1 MVGVSSRICS
11 PSLLISA
18 HIFCI
23 AMSVSVGLTVDS
35 QFTRRFL
42 GVSVVLEIVCS
53 IGVVCILLESKSS
66 YYGLQGMTV

>member
-1 MVGVSSRICS
+1 
-11 PSLLISA
+11 
-18 HIFCI
+18 
-23 AMSVSVGLTVDS
+23 MSVSVGLTVDS

-53 IGVVCILLESKSS
+53 IGVVCIFLESKSS